1 MLPLSLL
8 RGAINH
14 PVLVELKNG
23 ETYNGQ
29 LMNVDNW
36 MNLNLKDVICTSKDG
51 EKFWKMGECYIRGSS
66 IKYMRVPDEVAEIVK
81 ADMARNKSRPDKR
94 PGSYNNNRGGGGGR
108 GGLFRGR
115 GGGPGGP
122 GRGGGKSF
130 RGGGYGSGGD
140 RGGHGDFNG
149 QASRE

>member
-29 LMNVDNW
+29 LVNVDNW

-51 EKFWKMGECYIRGSS
+51 DQFWKMAECYVRGSS
-66 IKYMRVPDEVAEIVK
+66 IKYMRVPDEVAELVK
-81 ADMARNKSRPDKR
+81 ADMAKSKNRPEKR
-94 PGSYNNNRGGGGGR
+94 SGPYRGGGR
-108 GGLFRGR
+108 GGAGSGSRGR
-115 GGGPGGP
+115 GGGP

-130 RGGGYGSGGD
+130 RG
-140 RGGHGDFNG
+140 NG
-149 QASRE
+149 ASST

>member
-8 RGAINH
+8 RGALNH

-29 LMNVDNW
+29 LANVDNW

-51 EKFWKMGECYIRGSS
+51 ERFWKIAECYVRGSS
-66 IKYMRVPDEVAEIVK
+66 VKYMRVPDEVAELVK

-94 PGSYNNNRGGGGGR
+94 PAGGYQGGGGGR
-108 GGLFRGR
+108 GGGR
-115 GGGPGGP
+115 GGQNRGRGGP

-130 RGGGYGSGGD
+130 RGGGPG
-140 RGGHGDFNG
+140 RGAPRNG
-149 QASRE
+149 ED

>member
-29 LMNVDNW
+29 LVNVDNW

-51 EKFWKMGECYIRGSS
+51 DKFWKMGECYIRGSA
-66 IKYMRVPDEVAEIVK
+66 IKYMRVPDEVAEMVK

-94 PGSYNNNRGGGGGR
+94 QGNFQNN
-108 GGLFRGR
+108 RGR
-115 GGGPGGP
+115 GGGGPFRGRGGGP

-130 RGGGYGSGGD
+130 RGGPGGGSRD
-140 RGGHGDFNG
+140 
-149 QASRE
+149 E